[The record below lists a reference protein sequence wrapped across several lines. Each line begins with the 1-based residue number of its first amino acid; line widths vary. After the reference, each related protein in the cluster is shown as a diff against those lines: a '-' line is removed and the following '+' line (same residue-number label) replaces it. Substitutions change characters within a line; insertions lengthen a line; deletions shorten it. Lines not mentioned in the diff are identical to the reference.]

1 MGEQQN
7 KVMIGDKC
15 AEIYTY
21 ESQDLVY
28 AMNWSV
34 SYQFLPAVVVPARLL
49 ATTLVTWLG
58 TCRTAG
64 TRNSG

>member
-1 MGEQQN
+1 MEQS

-21 ESQDLVY
+21 ESPDLVY

-34 SYQFLPAVVVPARLL
+34 SFMCFEKFSCNVELGSL
-49 ATTLVTWLG
+49 TTLTPAAESTG
-58 TCRTAG
+58 
-64 TRNSG
+64 

>member
-1 MGEQQN
+1 MPFEAACSRRSNFKADLLFFTSMDEHMEQS

-21 ESQDLVY
+21 ESPDLVY

-34 SYQFLPAVVVPARLL
+34 RVSA
-49 ATTLVTWLG
+49 
-58 TCRTAG
+58 
-64 TRNSG
+64 S

>member
-1 MGEQQN
+1 MEQS

-21 ESQDLVY
+21 ESPDLVY

-34 SYQFLPAVVVPARLL
+34 RDSNRSNINPCYFVSHRL
-49 ATTLVTWLG
+49 
-58 TCRTAG
+58 
-64 TRNSG
+64 

>member
-1 MGEQQN
+1 MVEQN

-34 SYQFLPAVVVPARLL
+34 S
-49 ATTLVTWLG
+49 T
-58 TCRTAG
+58 
-64 TRNSG
+64 

>member
-1 MGEQQN
+1 MGEQ

-21 ESQDLVY
+21 ELQDLVY

-34 SYQFLPAVVVPARLL
+34 SSAQLLWAGCNILQVNAEVTTWRRVVCTESTRL
-49 ATTLVTWLG
+49 
-58 TCRTAG
+58 
-64 TRNSG
+64 

>member
-1 MGEQQN
+1 MDDHMEQS

-21 ESQDLVY
+21 ESPDLVY

-34 SYQFLPAVVVPARLL
+34 RIPGSGIQHVLFGVR
-49 ATTLVTWLG
+49 
-58 TCRTAG
+58 RT
-64 TRNSG
+64 

>member
-1 MGEQQN
+1 MGEQQQ

-21 ESQDLVY
+21 ELQDLVY

-34 SYQFLPAVVVPARLL
+34 SRTNSVRLN
-49 ATTLVTWLG
+49 AIKI
-58 TCRTAG
+58 
-64 TRNSG
+64 SI

>member
-1 MGEQQN
+1 MSEQQHMEQS

-21 ESQDLVY
+21 ESPDLVY

-34 SYQFLPAVVVPARLL
+34 RLL
-49 ATTLVTWLG
+49 VVFDVAPCLPITET
-58 TCRTAG
+58 
-64 TRNSG
+64 